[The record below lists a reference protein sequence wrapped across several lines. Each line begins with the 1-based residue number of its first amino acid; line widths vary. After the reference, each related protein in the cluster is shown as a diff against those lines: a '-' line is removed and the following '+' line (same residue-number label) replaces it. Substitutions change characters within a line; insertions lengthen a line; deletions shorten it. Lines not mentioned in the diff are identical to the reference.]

1 MIFISKK
8 INNWYKWY
16 FCSSYINIYINEQYT
31 CNIVLRGLQGQ
42 ARAHSVIRSKYF
54 NLKIPPSFDHRPS
67 ALCFRCLKIHRE
79 KPQSHALH
87 CHIVINGRIHLIK
100 TFDIPIFKQCIVFN
114 CVSRKALFKT
124 VMDLYAYRKIKYCT
138 IVR

>member
-54 NLKIPPSFDHRPS
+54 NLKLPPLLTIDLLLFVLEVWKYIEKSHRVT
-67 ALCFRCLKIHRE
+67 LYTV
-79 KPQSHALH
+79 
-87 CHIVINGRIHLIK
+87 IVIKGRIHLIK